1 MSETEKQF
9 ESDIEAFLISPDGGW
24 TKASDAGYRSTAST
38 GKALDLETL
47 VGFVKETQP
56 LVWQRFE
63 KQCGGDV
70 VQKFYRCFDDAVQK
84 SGLLHVELMNSPAGD
99 LPA

>member
-1 MSETEKQF
+1 MPDNEKQF
-9 ESDIEAFLISPDGGW
+9 ESDIESFLISPDGGW

-63 KQCGGDV
+63 SSAAAMPYKSST
-70 VQKFYRCFDDAVQK
+70 AVLMTLCRNP
-84 SGLLHVELMNSPAGD
+84 GLSMC
-99 LPA
+99 